1 MIDPVNA
8 SDVHTG
14 TRVLDFFDSR
24 SPWNRRLWNIGLSLT
39 LREVLEAAE
48 AVSAGVLSPNSLNF
62 LANVAQKIA
71 GTDPGAGTDEEKRL
85 LRHALTPK
93 LRALSTSWSRS
104 CVRSG

>member
-1 MIDPVNA
+1 MIDPVNE

-62 LANVAQKIA
+62 LVNVPQRIA
-71 GTDPGAGTDEEKRL
+71 GTDPGAGTIRTTSASHITQL
-85 LRHALTPK
+85 LASDPP
-93 LRALSTSWSRS
+93 
-104 CVRSG
+104 